1 MEQLTTLDAGFLEAE
16 DSDRHV
22 SLAIGGL
29 AVAEGPIPDDDSVFS
44 GLADRIAAIPRYTQV
59 LRVHPFD
66 LGSTNWPANATPT
79 STGRTQNATARGSN
93 HVGNLVRTP

>member
-22 SLAIGGL
+22 SLAIDGL
-29 AVAEGPIPDDDSVFS
+29 AVIEGPIPDYSVFS

-66 LGSTNWPANATPT
+66 LGSTNWPANAMPT
-79 STGRTQNATARGSN
+79 STGPT
-93 HVGNLVRTP
+93 

>member
-22 SLAIGGL
+22 SLAIDGS
-29 AVAEGPIPDDDSVFS
+29 AVNEGPIPDYDSVLS

-59 LRVHPFD
+59 LRVHPID
-66 LGSTNWPANATPT
+66 LGSTNWPANAMPT
-79 STGRTQNATARGSN
+79 STGPT
-93 HVGNLVRTP
+93 

>member
-22 SLAIGGL
+22 SLAIDGL
-29 AVAEGPIPDDDSVFS
+29 AVIEGPIPDYDSVFS

-66 LGSTNWPANATPT
+66 LGVDEL
-79 STGRTQNATARGSN
+79 ARKRDAYIHRAYIERHGP
-93 HVGNLVRTP
+93 RQ